1 MALTILNNIPSLV
14 AQGQLSVTNKALQKT
29 LFQLSSGSRINSG
42 ADDAAGL
49 AIADGLNANIT
60 ALTQSVSN
68 ANNGVGALQT
78 ADGAL
83 AQVTTLLNRAV
94 TLGTEAATGTVSSTQ
109 RIALDNEYQSIL
121 KEVNSIGS
129 NTAFNGTQVFS
140 TNTTSIFLSDATA
153 TGTQTIAVSTGAL
166 VAGTGSGGLGLT
178 GNLLSA
184 AAATTELTSIF
195 SATGSV
201 AATRGTIGAGIN
213 QLQAA
218 SNVATNVIQ
227 NLTAAEEQIR
237 AADIPTVVAQLSKFS
252 ILEQTGISALAQANS
267 QQQQVL
273 TLLH

>member
-1 MALTILNNIPSLV
+1 MALTILNNVPSLV
-14 AQGQLSVTNKALQKT
+14 AQGQLSVTNRALQKT

-60 ALTQSVSN
+60 ALTQSVAN

-129 NTAFNGTQVFS
+129 NTAFNGAQVFS

-184 AAATTELTSIF
+184 TSATTELTSIF
-195 SATGSV
+195 AATGSV

-218 SNVATNVIQ
+218 SNVSTNVIQ
-227 NLTAAEEQIR
+227 NLTSAEELIR
-237 AADIPTVVAQLSKFS
+237 AADIPTVVAQLSKYS

>member
-1 MALTILNNIPSLV
+1 MALTILNNVPSLV
-14 AQGQLSVTNKALQKT
+14 AQGQLSVTNRALQKT

-60 ALTQSVSN
+60 ALTQSVAN

-129 NTAFNGTQVFS
+129 NTAFNGAQVFS

-184 AAATTELTSIF
+184 TAATTELTSIF
-195 SATGSV
+195 AATGSV

-218 SNVATNVIQ
+218 SNVSTNVIQ
-227 NLTAAEEQIR
+227 NLTSAEELIR
-237 AADIPTVVAQLSKFS
+237 AADIPTVVAQLSKYS